1 MNKGIQNLA
10 AEYYG
15 GDDKDQSDLM
25 IVRDRKYSLLSN
37 EV

>member
-10 AEYYG
+10 ADYHPSEGKYH
-15 GDDKDQSDLM
+15 SDLM
-25 IVRDRKYSLLSN
+25 IVKDRKYSLLSN